1 MIPTL
6 FLEVILNGL
15 VLGLIYALMS
25 IGLTLIFSI
34 MRLSNFT
41 HGEFYMIGGYAIYL
55 TSSFLGIHSFLAL
68 PSSLVAGFLVGIAI
82 EKTFI
87 EDAFKKAIER
97 PFEYAMLATL
107 ALSILLQNLAKEIV
121 GPFHHS
127 APLFVSGSIQILA
140 FTLSLNRLVILVI
153 TVVSLAG
160 LYYFI
165 ANTRTGRAWR
175 AVSQNIRGAII
186 SGIDDAKARLLA
198 YGFGAALAAL
208 SGGLLSTV
216 YGIWPSVGF
225 TPLVLSFVIITLGGL
240 GSLKG
245 AFIGALIVG
254 LAHSLISSYFS
265 PSYADVAMYLI
276 LLFVLVFRPT
286 GLFGE
291 KA

>member
-1 MIPTL
+1 MIPTF
-6 FLEVILNGL
+6 FLEAILNGL
-15 VLGLIYALMS
+15 VLGLIYALIS

-34 MRLSNFT
+34 MKLSNFA

-55 TSSFLGIHSFLAL
+55 ASSFLGIHSFLAL
-68 PSSLVAGFLVGIAI
+68 PFSLIAGFLVGIAI
-82 EKTFI
+82 EKAFI
-87 EDAFKKAIER
+87 EDAFTKMIER

-107 ALSILLQNLAKEIV
+107 ALAILLQNLAKEIV

-127 APLFVSGSIQILA
+127 APLFVAGNIQFLT
-140 FTLSLNRLVILVI
+140 FTLSLNRIVIMII
-153 TVVSLAG
+153 TVISLVG
-160 LYYFI
+160 LYYFV
-165 ANTRTGRAWR
+165 TKTKTGRAWR

-186 SGIDDAKARLLA
+186 SGIDDARVRLLA

-216 YGIWPSVGF
+216 YGIWPNVGF

-240 GSLKG
+240 GSIKG

-254 LAHSLISSYFS
+254 LAHSLISSYAS

-276 LLFVLVFRPT
+276 LLFVLVIKPT